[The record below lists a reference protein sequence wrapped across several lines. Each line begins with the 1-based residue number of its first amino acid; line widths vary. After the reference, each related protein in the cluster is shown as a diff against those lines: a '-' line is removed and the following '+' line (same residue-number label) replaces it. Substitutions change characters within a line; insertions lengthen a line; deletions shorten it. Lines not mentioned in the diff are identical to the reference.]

1 MKSKIWVQKHYC
13 TEPDE
18 SISQPYILPLKRAI

>member
-1 MKSKIWVQKHYC
+1 MKAETLSPKEYC

-18 SISQPYILPLKRAI
+18 SNLPYILPLEHAI